1 MNSSRYGHIHSG
13 VFHFVMAINHDG
25 PFLFFQVWNVSKL
38 QTDDAPVQF
47 LTNNALE
54 NYNRH
59 FNHIVPNSHPN
70 LVVFSS
76 ALQDEAAHVSRRMQ
90 NVRAGRE
97 TAPTYAGT
105 NFTPIPDDFASFRYK
120 SGGKS
125 TGGKGKSKAKA
136 AVTADKEVVVA
147 KKRKTRG
154 VK

>member
-1 MNSSRYGHIHSG
+1 MSCRH
-13 VFHFVMAINHDG
+13 VTTCWRHFQ
-25 PFLFFQVWNVSKL
+25 LS
-38 QTDDAPVQF
+38 

-70 LVVFSS
+70 LAVFSN
-76 ALQDEAAHVSRRMQ
+76 ALQEEAAQVLWCMQ
-90 NVRAGRE
+90 NVRMGRE
-97 TAPTYAGT
+97 TAPTYAGA

-125 TGGKGKSKAKA
+125 RPKETGGKGKSKAMV

-147 KKRKTRG
+147 KK
-154 VK
+154 